1 MVMSN
6 MVKTPL
12 RRLNRELE
20 MRNKVFLIVAL
31 LAFGCGKG
39 QPVAKYQPGD
49 VNVEAGH
56 SAEWNFDRD
65 PATALPAGTEVFS
78 GSWQVRAQDDAP
90 SQPNVLCQSGTAE
103 FPAVC
108 LSEKVYGDLVASVQ
122 FKPVSGRDDQA
133 AGIIFRVQDRD
144 NYYILRANALEN
156 NVNFYIYASGKR
168 SSLKGSSA
176 KVASGAWQE
185 LKVEVADSQ
194 FRGLLNG

>member
-78 GSWQVRAQDDAP
+78 GSWQVRAEDDAP
-90 SQPNVLCQSGTAE
+90 SKPNVLCQTATAE
-103 FPAVC
+103 FPAVR

-122 FKPVSGRDDQA
+122 FKPVSGKDDQA
-133 AGIIFRVQDRD
+133 AGIIFRVQDAN
-144 NYYILRANALEN
+144 NYYILRANALED
-156 NVNFYIYASGKR
+156 NVILFRYTGGSRSTIKSG
-168 SSLKGSSA
+168 SA
-176 KVASGAWQE
+176 
-185 LKVEVADSQ
+185 
-194 FRGLLNG
+194 